1 MVGNNELII
10 RADDIKDEELYK
22 LYVGSEA
29 DERILQYLI
38 NRTPTLLVGSRGC
51 GKTMLLK
58 VAEKRMEDDFNES
71 RILPVFITFK
81 EAALIEHKFF
91 KQWMIS
97 KILFALK
104 RKLKKM
110 CNILNKTKVFEE
122 FFDLQLEK
130 KGVSEKLDKFKT
142 LLEESWI
149 TTDINLDNEIKYVF
163 NDINSVHI
171 LNEVDYF
178 NALMED
184 VCDEFNISR
193 IVFLFDE
200 ACHNFI
206 PVQQRTFFTLFRDI
220 RSSYVNCKAAVYP
233 GISSY
238 GYTFQKFHDATEVK
252 IERSI
257 SDKDYIINMREMIR
271 KQVDERAYNRLEKNG
286 ELLDMLI
293 YASSGN
299 PRILLKSLG
308 KATDNLSSKLK
319 NQETINT
326 IKEFYR
332 IDIWNEHLLLRD
344 KYKGHKKLIDW
355 GREFIENKVL
365 QDIHDKN
372 LNNKEKALQTIY
384 FSVERDSPEWVKK
397 CIRILEHSGIVSIHK
412 EGIKKVMSQKS
423 KIFDRYQINL
433 GVILANEKNPNILL
447 RCNEITKNI
456 TVDLGPYYSMNSPS
470 FLGMDNKDVV
480 EVGDSFKN
488 ILKEILEKSVDELDI
503 TQFQKDTIK
512 QARFYT
518 LGDIL
523 KGSEKKLQQAYGI
536 GEIKSRRIFNI
547 TLNAAIEYISG

>member
-384 FSVERDSPEWVKK
+384 FSVEKR
-397 CIRILEHSGIVSIHK
+397 
-412 EGIKKVMSQKS
+412 
-423 KIFDRYQINL
+423 
-433 GVILANEKNPNILL
+433 LA
-447 RCNEITKNI
+447 R
-456 TVDLGPYYSMNSPS
+456 
-470 FLGMDNKDVV
+470 
-480 EVGDSFKN
+480 VG
-488 ILKEILEKSVDELDI
+488 
-503 TQFQKDTIK
+503 
-512 QARFYT
+512 
-518 LGDIL
+518 
-523 KGSEKKLQQAYGI
+523 
-536 GEIKSRRIFNI
+536 
-547 TLNAAIEYISG
+547 